1 MRKPKTYH
9 LVCDCHDHV
18 SSILLEVIQIRPT
31 KLLLFHEQVQPQ
43 FRGLDRD
50 KFCKTFFYQFTGMR
64 NKIGGLLEEALV
76 QT

>member
-1 MRKPKTYH
+1 MRRSKTYH
-9 LVCDCHDHV
+9 LVCDCHDHI

-50 KFCKTFFYQFTGMR
+50 KFCKTFFT
-64 NKIGGLLEEALV
+64 KIQVCDTKLADCSKEA
-76 QT
+76 